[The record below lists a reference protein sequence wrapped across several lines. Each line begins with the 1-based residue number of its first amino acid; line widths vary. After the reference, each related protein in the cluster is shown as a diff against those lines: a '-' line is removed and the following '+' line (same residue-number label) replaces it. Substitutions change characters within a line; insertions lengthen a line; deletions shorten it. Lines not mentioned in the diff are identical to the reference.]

1 MIIVS
6 AICIQNSAR
15 PEVSKG
21 QPSRS
26 CFDTLRNLGA
36 GLSTNGH
43 DLAETMIGAREKS
56 LLLVQSRRL
65 EPAHEHGSPLFRDE
79 AYSLGC

>member
-6 AICIQNSAR
+6 AICIHNSVR

-26 CFDTLRNLGA
+26 CFDTF
-36 GLSTNGH
+36 STNGH
-43 DLAETMIGAREKS
+43 DLAETMIE
-56 LLLVQSRRL
+56 
-65 EPAHEHGSPLFRDE
+65 AHNFSSSSGIDTAFPNRSFDIMDKAH
-79 AYSLGC
+79 